1 MAQAFFA
8 DLSFTKR
15 ADPESELTL
24 WSVSPAGSYARDCH
38 AGSLYAFEA
47 LEFLVNDPTDMGYLL
62 SGIALAMIRTVGEPS
77 GIEVGFWGTI
87 QKFAIAGAKHQGTA
101 AHRAQVQNSYAD
113 YKRCLAQEMGADRQR
128 EEPL

>member
-1 MAQAFFA
+1 MAQAFYA
-8 DLSFTKR
+8 DLSFTER
-15 ADPESELTL
+15 ADSESELTL
-24 WSVSPAGSYARDCH
+24 WSVSPSGKYAQDAH

-87 QKFAIAGAKHQGTA
+87 QKFAVAGAKHQGTE
-101 AHRAQVQNSYAD
+101 AHRTQGQNSYAD
-113 YKRCLAQEMGADRQR
+113 YKRWLAQKMRGAA
-128 EEPL
+128 L

>member
-1 MAQAFFA
+1 MAQTFYA
-8 DLSFTKR
+8 DLSFTRR

-24 WSVSPAGSYARDCH
+24 WSVSPTGKYARDCH

-62 SGIALAMIRTVGEPS
+62 SGVALAMIRTVGEPS

-87 QKFAIAGAKHQGTA
+87 QKFAIAGVNAGVKVH
-101 AHRAQVQNSYAD
+101 HWP
-113 YKRCLAQEMGADRQR
+113 E
-128 EEPL
+128 